1 MAGPTS
7 RRGPFGGGLKLTQQ
21 SEYPSAASN
30 TRVTVLTSCP
40 PYGPVTHRIAAL
52 GNEYPR
58 PELGNGLVNETM
70 RDRSTWVTVVGVF
83 LAFAIG
89 LSAGWFVGD
98 DGLRQDAADDDRVQ
112 QTAKVPGVCLDAIEA
127 ARNRLILTD
136 ETKDIATEYARLA
149 ERSLNAVRDGDV
161 NAVSGI
167 AEEAQDLNRRAG
179 DVLDRSSQAPFSAPA
194 RECERAADGG

>member
-1 MAGPTS
+1 
-7 RRGPFGGGLKLTQQ
+7 
-21 SEYPSAASN
+21 
-30 TRVTVLTSCP
+30 
-40 PYGPVTHRIAAL
+40 
-52 GNEYPR
+52 
-58 PELGNGLVNETM
+58 M